1 MSKHSTP
8 DSEAPITSPCISIC
22 ALDGDNIC
30 TGCFRSGDEIREWG
44 SYNNAQRREVL
55 ALSHEREKKV
65 NPFL

>member
-1 MSKHSTP
+1 MSNHFTP
-8 DSEAPITSPCISIC
+8 DSESPLPSPCISIC

-30 TGCFRSGDEIREWG
+30 TGCFRSGDEIRGWG
-44 SYNNAQRREVL
+44 SYTNTQRREVL